1 MSSYQSDS
9 DWLSNKIRHL
19 TEQIQRNISLF
30 GFILYVRKGGSELD
44 RKAGLSS
51 LSGGKNGSIRQYQ
64 ADIMLVLSGICGI
77 ITLFVYLTSTMSENR
92 KLILMQMELGA
103 MFLLIADR
111 KAYLY
116 RGDTSKLGW
125 WMVRISNFLVF
136 F

>member
-1 MSSYQSDS
+1 MEV
-9 DWLSNKIRHL
+9 L
-19 TEQIQRNISLF
+19 
-30 GFILYVRKGGSELD
+30 
-44 RKAGLSS
+44 
-51 LSGGKNGSIRQYQ
+51 RQYQ

-136 F
+136 FLTLIVIYCFKNLFEAS